1 MWTFRTVGD
10 ISFASV
16 VVVFLAAGLAGFG
29 TATMASQPLPGST
42 EVASDEY
49 RPPQPSTGIT
59 DWIQFKNGEWLKGEI
74 KDLQDQS
81 FSFESDELDSL
92 QLDWDD
98 IHTVY
103 SPRQHTCVFEDN
115 SSVLGRIRIVGDRF
129 TVTTPEGEKR
139 YDRADLRSIIPGGRS
154 ERDYWSL
161 KYTLGLTVRRGNTDQ
176 TDLSSFLNVK
186 RRSPEARTR
195 FELRGTYGTYEDE
208 ETVNNQFANLRHD
221 IFMSRRL
228 YLTAPSVQYYRD
240 KFENIDYRL
249 TPGLSLGYEIID
261 RGDIEWNAG
270 LGGGYQYT
278 RFDEVEPGEDSSV
291 GGAAILGATDFTW
304 ELTEKLDFEL
314 QYNTTIGLDEDL
326 SNDHHALATLSF
338 DVWRELEFDVSLT
351 WDRIGSPQRT
361 SDGAEPDQDD
371 VRLYVGIGW
380 EF

>member
-1 MWTFRTVGD
+1 MLAFWTIGNV
-10 ISFASV
+10 SVASV
-16 VVVFLAAGLAGFG
+16 VVVFLAVGLAGFG
-29 TATMASQPLPGST
+29 TGTMASQPIPGST
-42 EVASDEY
+42 EVVSDEY
-49 RPPQPSTGIT
+49 RPPQPSTGLF

-74 KDLQDQS
+74 KDLQDES

-103 SPRQHTCVFEDN
+103 SQRRHTCVFEDN
-115 SSVLGRIRIVGDRF
+115 TSVLGRISIVGDRL
-129 TVTTPEGEKR
+129 TVMTREGKKQ
-139 YDRADLRSIIPGGRS
+139 YNRAYLRSIIPGGLT
-154 ERDYWSL
+154 EWDYWSL
-161 KYTLGLTVRRGNTDQ
+161 KYTFGLTVRRGNTDQ
-176 TDLSSFLNVK
+176 TDLSSFLNVQ

-195 FELRGTYGTYEDE
+195 FEWRGTYGTFEAE
-208 ETVNNQFANLRHD
+208 ETVNNQLANLRHD

-240 KFENIDYRL
+240 KFQNIDYRL
-249 TPGLSLGYEIID
+249 TPGLGLGYEIID

-278 RFDEVEPGEDSSV
+278 RFDKVAPGEDSSL

-314 QYNTTIGLDEDL
+314 QYNTTIGLEEDMGI
-326 SNDHHALATLSF
+326 DHHALATLSF
-338 DVWRELEFDVSLT
+338 DVWRDLEFDVSLT

-361 SDGAEPDQDD
+361 SDGSKPDQDD
-371 VRLYVGIGW
+371 IRLYVGIGW